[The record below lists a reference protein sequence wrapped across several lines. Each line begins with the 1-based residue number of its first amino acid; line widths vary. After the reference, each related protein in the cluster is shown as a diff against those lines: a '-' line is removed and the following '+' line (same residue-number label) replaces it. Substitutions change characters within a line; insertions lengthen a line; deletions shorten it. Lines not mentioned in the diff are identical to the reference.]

1 MTRRSRGPIKPEPSG
16 ASQVG
21 ASLYVHIPFC
31 DVRCPYCHFYCFVSR
46 DPGLPLRYVRALARD
61 LALRRSQVEALG
73 GLESVYFGGGT
84 PSALPPDAR
93 DAACRWLADEVGP
106 LLRPGAELTIEANP
120 ESAWP
125 ETLHP
130 WVDAGINRISLGIQ
144 SMDPKVLT
152 FLGRLNTPRS
162 NLRALDLACR
172 MVENVSA
179 DLILATPAGD
189 WGGTEA
195 SLTAL
200 ASLPITHV
208 SGYLLEI
215 HADTRFGRDAA
226 AGRLVPRPDDDQA
239 EIYLRA
245 VDWLQERGFAAYE
258 LSNFCQPG
266 CESRHNQRYWKR
278 LPYFGLGASAHSF
291 HAERRWEN
299 HRDAGRYCDQLE
311 RGEAPVAATEEIS
324 AEQRRLEE
332 VLLGLRMAEG
342 IPLSRVAGREML
354 LAAWAAEGLVVR
366 RGGRVAATP
375 KGWLVLDRIV
385 AQLAPQ

>member
-1 MTRRSRGPIKPEPSG
+1 VAPAASRAQRP
-16 ASQVG
+16 A

-46 DPGLPLRYVRALARD
+46 DPHLPLRYVRALARE
-61 LALRRSQVEALG
+61 LALRRETVVSLG

-93 DAACRWLADEVGP
+93 AEACRWLAEDVAP
-106 LLRPGAELTIEANP
+106 LLRPGAELTLEANP

-125 ETLHP
+125 ETLRP
-130 WVDAGINRISLGIQ
+130 WVDAGINRISLGVQ
-144 SMDPKVLT
+144 SMDQQVLT

-172 MVENVSA
+172 LVENVSA
-179 DLILATPAGD
+179 DLILATPVGD
-189 WGGTEA
+189 WARTEA
-195 SLTAL
+195 SLAAL
-200 ASLPITHV
+200 AAVPITHV

-215 HADTRFGRDAA
+215 HAETRFGRDAA
-226 AGRLVPRPDDDQA
+226 AGRLLPRPDDDQA

-245 VDWLQERGFAAYE
+245 VDWLTQRGFAAYE
-258 LSNFCQPG
+258 LSNFGQPG

-291 HAERRWEN
+291 HGERRWEN
-299 HRDAGRYCDQLE
+299 HRDAVRYCDQLE
-311 RGEAPVAATEEIS
+311 QGAAPVAWTEELS
-324 AEQRRLEE
+324 SRQRRLEE
-332 VLLGLRMAEG
+332 LLLGLRMAEG
-342 IPLSRVAGREML
+342 IAWGAVAGREML

-366 RGGRVAATP
+366 RGGRLAATP

-385 AQLAPQ
+385 AQLGPP